1 MLILSLSFVL
11 TISMRS
17 FQFQQLLRKDERLR
31 KIIEAVTHLKIIKL
45 NVWEETFD
53 SQVDELRAK
62 ELTSIRM
69 FLTLQV
75 KKIMG
80 QNHLLLSNYLKANL
94 SVKTGTEFF
103 HIVPQIRKVTNRNIL
118 FILNSYQSFNT
129 LRKTKIEKSR
139 NVCFQKKQGLIYLL

>member
-94 SVKTGTEFF
+94 SVKT
-103 HIVPQIRKVTNRNIL
+103 
-118 FILNSYQSFNT
+118 
-129 LRKTKIEKSR
+129 
-139 NVCFQKKQGLIYLL
+139 